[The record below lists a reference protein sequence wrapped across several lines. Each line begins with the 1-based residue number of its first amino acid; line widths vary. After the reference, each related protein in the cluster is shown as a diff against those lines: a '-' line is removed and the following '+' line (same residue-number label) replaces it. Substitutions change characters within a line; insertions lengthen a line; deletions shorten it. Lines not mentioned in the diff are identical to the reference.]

1 MRRQGLRWWLG
12 ATFLAVAGSVGCV
25 TQGTYNE
32 VRAERDE
39 LSSRIRTLEREN
51 AQNQEQL
58 AAMRAR
64 SVAIEAELRD
74 EVVAGQILIDAI
86 RDGIQMDVSN
96 ELLFASGSA
105 ILSKEGRDVLLR
117 LARLLREGD
126 ETISVEGHTDN
137 VMISAALEGQYPSNW
152 ELAGAR
158 AARVVRRLS
167 AEGVDPRR
175 FRAISHGP
183 FAPKVSNDTERG
195 RARNRRTEILLR
207 PARR

>member
-1 MRRQGLRWWLG
+1 MRRQGLRGWLG
-12 ATFLAVAGSVGCV
+12 ATLLLAVAGSVGCV

-158 AARVVRRLS
+158 AAR
-167 AEGVDPRR
+167 GTPR
-175 FRAISHGP
+175 
-183 FAPKVSNDTERG
+183 
-195 RARNRRTEILLR
+195 
-207 PARR
+207 